1 MRCFMLSYRDFEIL
15 GKENLAKCK
24 WIRPDRAGRW
34 QFPPLPT
41 LPRITKA
48 TEHPPYGEGHDWS
61 SSTTSLP
68 VISYACYVHTSIS
81 PLTWCFCPTNRV
93 APWGFLV
100 NSHNVSAFIIPSS
113 VTLNTMASHA
123 MLSLL
128 QNKKGAKCD
137 FRRNQLTWEKQVLLR
152 VRFFFVYIMQRYT
165 GFVFKEVP

>member
-1 MRCFMLSYRDFEIL
+1 MISNLIFTAVMRCFMLSYRDFEIL

-24 WIRPDRAGRW
+24 WIRPDRTGRW
-34 QFPPLPT
+34 QFPHLPT
-41 LPRITKA
+41 LPRITKG
-48 TEHPPYGEGHDWS
+48 TTHSLHGVGHDWS

-68 VISYACYVHTSIS
+68 AFSYACYVHTSIS

-128 QNKKGAKCD
+128 WSKKGAKCD
-137 FRRNQLTWEKQVLLR
+137 IGRNQLTWEKQVLLC
-152 VRFFFVYIMQRYT
+152 VRSFFCT
-165 GFVFKEVP
+165 